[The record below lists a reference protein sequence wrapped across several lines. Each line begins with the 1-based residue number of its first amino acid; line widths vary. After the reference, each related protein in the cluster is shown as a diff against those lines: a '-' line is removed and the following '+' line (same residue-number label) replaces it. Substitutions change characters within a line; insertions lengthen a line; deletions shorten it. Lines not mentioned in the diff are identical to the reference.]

1 MGRRDGAQ
9 YAVDN
14 FWKHDVRQP
23 ENMLRVVKY
32 YGFDEGEHGW
42 NEWYKKN
49 KTTKTP
55 MECSLRLLLMKALNA
70 NRGMGLNSLDGS
82 PIEGLHRT
90 HAQAMARGGTLVDW
104 DKGHYK
110 SASSFIIS
118 ILRHLDAWI
127 L

>member
-1 MGRRDGAQ
+1 MGRKDGAH

-32 YGFDEGEHGW
+32 YGFDAGEHGW

-55 MECSLRLLLMKALNA
+55 MECSLRLLLMKALNRFVA
-70 NRGMGLNSLDGS
+70 VPTTYVVIFTTCSG
-82 PIEGLHRT
+82 
-90 HAQAMARGGTLVDW
+90 AV
-104 DKGHYK
+104 
-110 SASSFIIS
+110 
-118 ILRHLDAWI
+118 
-127 L
+127 